1 MKRVIAVAAL
11 MVLAGC
17 TSITPVTPAG
27 QDTYLVGVTQ
37 RGGFDSFAEV
47 KAKALQQ
54 AEAFC
59 EKRGKHMQEVE
70 TETHGVRGWTPQ
82 EQDVTFRCMP

>member
-1 MKRVIAVAAL
+1 MKIVAIAAVLISLAA
-11 MVLAGC
+11 C
-17 TSITPVTPAG
+17 TSITPITPAG

-37 RGGFDSFAEV
+37 RGGFHSFAKV

-54 AEAFC
+54 AATYC
-59 EKRGKHMQEVE
+59 DKRGQHMQEVE

-82 EQDVTFRCMP
+82 EQDVTFRCAP